1 MHSLRNEW
9 RRYNA
14 AKGALEKGAFEMEE
28 YRNEKTGTE
37 QAIGTSRVN
46 LSQRLV
52 ESVKYCQAES
62 YTEQLRYEVDY
73 RKRIG
78 VILTDIHL
86 SDEDNE
92 DLMPEA
98 LMEAYWQGRDTIS
111 KTYWAERRGSR
122 DIIWVRV
129 DVRVVP
135 RLDTGELLAFFNNW
149 DVTREKNLNRMMDL
163 IIEFDYDYVEYIS
176 TRTGHYEIM
185 AKESG
190 SISPGKKGEDYDKDI
205 EEYLRQVAVSDHLE
219 EDIHGMQISAIRDY
233 LEQEP
238 LYIQEVDIRENDGS
252 VRRKMLRYSYMDREM
267 GTVIKSCTDIEDIV
281 TEEKKKQEQLERALE
296 AAEQANGAKSE
307 FLAHMSH
314 DIRTPMNAIIGMTS
328 IAKKECQDEKILEYL
343 DKIENSGT
351 FLLGLINDILD
362 ISKIESGNFQL
373 KPGLVT
379 REEFDSAIDTN
390 IRPLMEK
397 KNIHFRYEMR
407 CGTQCIYADSVRF
420 NQIFFNILSN
430 AVKYTPEGGEVV
442 FFSETLRRDAN
453 VEWVRFCTR
462 DTGVGMRQEFLE
474 HVFEPFVQE
483 PDRALPQ
490 QWQGTGLG
498 LSIVKKLVEMME
510 GEIRIY
516 SALGKGTEVVVDLPL
531 TIGVPEGKREEPAKE
546 DRMQDLKGKRVLLAE
561 DNEINTFVARRIL
574 EHQGILV
581 DHAENGKEAV
591 KAVRESPEGYYDAII
606 MDIRMPV
613 MNGLEA
619 TTAIRKLARRDADSI
634 PIIAMT
640 ANAYD
645 EDMRKSIDAGMNAH
659 LAKPIEPPVL
669 YSTLLKYIR

>member
-1 MHSLRNEW
+1 
-9 RRYNA
+9 
-14 AKGALEKGAFEMEE
+14 MEE

-98 LMEAYWQGRDTIS
+98 LMEVYWQGRDTIS

>member
-1 MHSLRNEW
+1 
-9 RRYNA
+9 
-14 AKGALEKGAFEMEE
+14 MEE

>member
-1 MHSLRNEW
+1 
-9 RRYNA
+9 
-14 AKGALEKGAFEMEE
+14 MEE

-546 DRMQDLKGKRVLLAE
+546 DRMQDLKEKRVLLAE

>member
-1 MHSLRNEW
+1 
-9 RRYNA
+9 
-14 AKGALEKGAFEMEE
+14 MEE
-28 YRNEKTGTE
+28 YKNESQSRE

-46 LSQRLV
+46 LSQRRV
-52 ESVKYCQAES
+52 ESVHYCQAEK
-62 YTEQLRYEVDY
+62 YAEALRYEVDY

-78 VILTDIHL
+78 TILTDIHL

-111 KTYWAERRGSR
+111 KTYWAEERGTR
-122 DIIWVRV
+122 NIIWVRV

-135 RLDTGELLAFFNNW
+135 RLETGELLAFFNNW
-149 DVTREKNLNRMMDL
+149 DVTREKNLDRMMEL

-185 AKESG
+185 AKEG
-190 SISPGKKGEDYDKDI
+190 GAISPDGKGNDYDRDI
-205 EEYLRQVAVSDHLE
+205 AVYLSRVGVSDHLK
-219 EDIHGMQISAIRDY
+219 EDIRGMQIPAILNY

-238 LYIQEVDIRENDGS
+238 LYMQEIDIRENDGS
-252 VRRKMLRYSYMDREM
+252 VRRKMLRYAYMDREM

-314 DIRTPMNAIIGMTS
+314 DIRTPMNAIIGMTA
-328 IAKKECQDEKILEYL
+328 IAKNECRDEQILDYL
-343 DKIENSGT
+343 VKIENSGN

-362 ISKIESGNFQL
+362 ISKIESGNLQL
-373 KPGLVT
+373 KSELMCL
-379 REEFDSAIDTN
+379 EEFDSAIDTN

-397 KNIHFRYEMR
+397 KHLRFRYDMGR
-407 CGTQCIYADSVRF
+407 SVKCIYTDSVRF

-430 AVKYTPEGGEVV
+430 AVKYTPEGGEVA
-442 FFSETLRRDAN
+442 FTAKSMGRKDN
-453 VEWVRFCTR
+453 VEWMRFSVR
-462 DTGVGMRQEFLE
+462 DTGVGMSREFLQ
-474 HVFEPFVQE
+474 HAFEPFVQE
-483 PDRALPQ
+483 SNRSLPQ

-498 LSIVKKLVEMME
+498 LSIVKKLVGMM
-510 GEIRIY
+510 GGRIEIH
-516 SALGKGTEVVVDLPL
+516 SEVGVGTEVVIDLPL
-531 TIGVPEGKREEPAKE
+531 TVGEAEKKQEEHIPVGKLK
-546 DRMQDLKGKRVLLAE
+546 DLSGRRVLLAE

-574 EHQGILV
+574 ETQGIVV
-581 DHAENGKEAV
+581 DHAENGK
-591 KAVRESPEGYYDAII
+591 KAVEAMEKSPVDYYDAII

-619 TTAIRKLARRDADSI
+619 TMAIRKLNRSDAKRI
-634 PIIAMT
+634 PVIAMS

-645 EDMRKSIDAGMNAH
+645 EDMQKSLDAGMNAH
-659 LAKPIEPPVL
+659 LSKPIEPPVL
-669 YSTLLKYIR
+669 LKTLREYII

>member
-1 MHSLRNEW
+1 MET
-9 RRYNA
+9 Y
-14 AKGALEKGAFEMEE
+14 EKE
-28 YRNEKTGTE
+28 TQSTE
-37 QAIGTSRVN
+37 QAIGTSRIN

-52 ESVKYCQAES
+52 ESVNYCQAEDF
-62 YTEQLRYEVDY
+62 TEKLRYEVDY

-78 VILTDIHL
+78 TIFTDIHL

-111 KTYWAERRGSR
+111 KTFWAEHRETR

-129 DVRVVP
+129 DVRVIP
-135 RLDTGELLAFFNNW
+135 RLETGELLAFFNNW
-149 DVTREKNLNRMMDL
+149 DVTREKNLNRMMEL

-190 SISPGKKGEDYDKDI
+190 SISPNQKGEDYDSDI
-205 EEYLRQVAVSDHLE
+205 AVYLNQVAVSEHLE
-219 EDIHGMQISAIRDY
+219 EDIQSMQIAAIKDH

-238 LYIQEVDIRENDGS
+238 LYIQEVDVRENDGL
-252 VRRKMLRYSYMDREM
+252 VRRKMLRYAYMNREM

-281 TEEKKKQEQLERALE
+281 TEEKKKQEQLEQALK

-307 FLAHMSH
+307 FLANMSH

-328 IAKKECQDEKILEYL
+328 IAREECRDERILDYL
-343 DKIENSGT
+343 DKIQKSGT

-362 ISKIESGNFQL
+362 ISKIESGNFPLNPRIMQ
-373 KPGLVT
+373 
-379 REEFDSAIDTN
+379 REEFDAAIDTS

-397 KNIHFRYEMR
+397 KHIRFQYDMD
-407 CGTQCIYADSVRF
+407 CGVDCIYADSVRF

-430 AVKYTPEGGEVV
+430 AVKYTPEGGEIV
-442 FFSETLRRDAN
+442 FSAKSLGREKN
-453 VEWVRFCTR
+453 VEWVRFTVR
-462 DTGVGMRQEFLE
+462 DTGIGMSREFLKRA
-474 HVFEPFVQE
+474 FEPFVQE
-483 PDRALPQ
+483 SNQTLNQ

-498 LSIVKKLVEMME
+498 LSIVKKLVGMMK
-510 GEIRIY
+510 GEIQIQ
-516 SALGKGTEVVVDLPL
+516 SELGQGTEVVVDLPL
-531 TIGVPEGKREEPAKE
+531 TLSRPEGEQEKPVQERSLEE
-546 DRMQDLKGKRVLLAE
+546 LKGHRVLLVE
-561 DNEINTFVARRIL
+561 DNEINTFVARRIMETHGML
-574 EHQGILV
+574 VEHE
-581 DHAENGKEAV
+581 ENGK
-591 KAVRESPEGYYDAII
+591 KAVDAFAKSAEGYYDVIV

-619 TTAIRKLARRDADSI
+619 TATIRKLDRSDAGSI

-645 EDMRKSIDAGMNAH
+645 EDVRQSLEAGMNAH
-659 LAKPIEPPVL
+659 LAKPIEPQML
-669 YSTLLKYIR
+669 LHTILKYVR